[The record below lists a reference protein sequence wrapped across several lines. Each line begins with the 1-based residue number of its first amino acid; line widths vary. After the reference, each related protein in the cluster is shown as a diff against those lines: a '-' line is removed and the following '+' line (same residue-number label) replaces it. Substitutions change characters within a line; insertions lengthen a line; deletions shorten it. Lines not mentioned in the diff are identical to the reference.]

1 MIKGIFFDAADIF
14 YERVGSTSGLAK
26 DLVKQLG
33 LSAEVSEQELA
44 RQKDLME
51 QATIGRISYLTYWE
65 EFLAMRGINNPGQRE
80 NIVRQVNDLA
90 NQVVAIP
97 GGRAAM
103 SGLKQR
109 GFILGI
115 VTDTMYPLEWKMNW
129 LAAVG
134 VAEFVDVVACSTVVG
149 AHKPNPEIYLNAL
162 RQAKMQPVEAAFVGH
177 DAGELEGA
185 RRVGMQTVAVNY
197 NPGAKADYYA
207 KSLVDLLNVPILQK
221 NQSER

>member
-1 MIKGIFFDAADIF
+1 
-14 YERVGSTSGLAK
+14 
-26 DLVKQLG
+26 
-33 LSAEVSEQELA
+33 
-44 RQKDLME
+44 
-51 QATIGRISYLTYWE
+51 
-65 EFLAMRGINNPGQRE
+65 
-80 NIVRQVNDLA
+80 
-90 NQVVAIP
+90 
-97 GGRAAM
+97 M

-162 RQAKMQPVEAAFVGH
+162 QQAKMQPREAAFVGH
-177 DAGELEGA
+177 AADELDGA

-197 NPGAKADYYA
+197 NSGTQADYYA
-207 KSLVDLLNVPILQK
+207 KSLMDLLNVPIFQK
-221 NQSER
+221 NHK